1 MAEDEGFVCSENYL
15 IFSVS
20 LKEKTGDLPILWEN
34 KNLIVFAES
43 HNLGS

>member
-20 LKEKTGDLPILWEN
+20 LKGKTR
-34 KNLIVFAES
+34 FAYFMGE
-43 HNLGS
+43 